1 MGYTRWRELQPR
13 DVVDE
18 VSESEESVK
27 RKGKKEPGEDAKP
40 VADGDGATF
49 APGLTAAVKP
59 AVNEDPEAI
68 EKDDRVAPQSGP
80 EVQGAGK
87 KAKGKPKAKPE
98 TSTAAKSETDEERAK
113 RLRREH
119 ENKLAAA
126 RMRGM
131 RARRKTEEEAGATR
145 SRSPQAREARSG
157 KSGELDW
164 VGIAGLLLAATAV
177 VGVLYLARKP
187 ILGLFGWE
195 LVDTPVAPATPA
207 LPSLERPAG
216 I

>member
-1 MGYTRWRELQPR
+1 M
-13 DVVDE
+13 
-18 VSESEESVK
+18 
-27 RKGKKEPGEDAKP
+27 RKGRKEPGKEVKP
-40 VADGDGATF
+40 VADGDGANF
-49 APGLTAAVKP
+49 APGLAAAVKP
-59 AVNEDPEAI
+59 AVSEDPEAM

-87 KAKGKPKAKPE
+87 KAKGKPKAEPE

-113 RLRREH
+113 RLHREH

-126 RMRGM
+126 RMRSM
-131 RARRKTEEEAGATR
+131 RARRKTEEEAGVAKPR
-145 SRSPQAREARSG
+145 PSQARETRSG
-157 KSGELDW
+157 KSDGLDW

-195 LVDTPVAPATPA
+195 LVDTPAAPTAPA